1 MKKFIFLIMLF
12 VSSCSDSQTATR
24 ILKEQGFK
32 NITITGY
39 DFFTC
44 GSEDFYSTGFIAYK
58 NGVKI
63 EGAVCSGFIYKGTT
77 IRFH

>member
-1 MKKFIFLIMLF
+1 MIKAGQIYKITRHRFGHINNII
-12 VSSCSDSQTATR
+12 AITR
-24 ILKEQGFK
+24 ISDRRVDAIRTDG
-32 NITITGY
+32 T
-39 DFFTC
+39 
-44 GSEDFYSTGFIAYK
+44 AYK